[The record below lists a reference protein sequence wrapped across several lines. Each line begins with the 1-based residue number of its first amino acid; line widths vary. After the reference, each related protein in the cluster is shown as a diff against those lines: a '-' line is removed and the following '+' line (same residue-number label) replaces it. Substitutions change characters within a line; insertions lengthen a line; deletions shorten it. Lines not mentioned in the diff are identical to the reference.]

1 MFVRTGDMDQK
12 VGPWES
18 LKWVTRVRNM
28 QKLRSLQYEEKLF
41 IQSQSH
47 SEREITRG
55 ERKKMKDKKEE
66 IREEKR
72 RECDEIIEQ
81 KGKGGMR

>member
-1 MFVRTGDMDQK
+1 MK
-12 VGPWES
+12 
-18 LKWVTRVRNM
+18 
-28 QKLRSLQYEEKLF
+28 
-41 IQSQSH
+41 

-55 ERKKMKDKKEE
+55 ERKKMKDKREE

-72 RECDEIIEQ
+72 RECDGIIEQ

>member
-1 MFVRTGDMDQK
+1 MK
-12 VGPWES
+12 
-18 LKWVTRVRNM
+18 
-28 QKLRSLQYEEKLF
+28 
-41 IQSQSH
+41 

-55 ERKKMKDKKEE
+55 ERKKMKNKREE
-66 IREEKR
+66 IREEKKRKEKR